1 MKAML
6 CICVFQ
12 SSKVL
17 YRKLNNFLNPK
28 TFLRECFFILKKK
41 KSFVVPFKSHKILGK
56 EFEIKLKFPG
66 S

>member
-12 SSKVL
+12 LSKVF
-17 YRKLNNFLNPK
+17 YKKLINILNPK
-28 TFLRECFFILKKK
+28 TILRKYFFILKKK
-41 KSFVVPFKSHKILGK
+41 KKIVIPFKSHKILEK
-56 EFEIKLKFPG
+56 EPEIKLKFPG

>member
-12 SSKVL
+12 FSKVF
-17 YRKLNNFLNPK
+17 YKKLINVLNPK
-28 TFLRECFFILKKK
+28 TILRKYFFILKKK
-41 KSFVVPFKSHKILGK
+41 SFVIPFKSHKILEK
-56 EFEIKLKFPG
+56 ESETNLKFPG